1 MKQPDAHHPL
11 NYLNELSRIK
21 VNKSGTVISLH
32 KPLLLLL
39 VISKVMRGGEN
50 LFLFDAIEEELKTL
64 ISKYGLKNTQT
75 ANPQYPFVYLASSP
89 ALWECSVS
97 RNDIKIPDAV
107 SRREVLG
114 KTAQL
119 NKDFLHYLSLPANS
133 SAAVRYL
140 LDAYWPEAYHQDIL
154 SDLGLS
160 NKVEEMQ
167 VLRSRTLAR
176 DRSFVLEVLDAYER
190 KCAICGYSIRLGD
203 TLIGI
208 DACHLKP
215 IQHFGDD
222 HISNGLALCKLH
234 HWALDRGAISI
245 NSEYEVMV
253 SQKLNGFRL
262 DDFFVSYE
270 RKPIHIPRNGAKQ
283 LNAENINYHNRYVF
297 VKG

>member
-1 MKQPDAHHPL
+1 M
-11 NYLNELSRIK
+11 
-21 VNKSGTVISLH
+21 H

-39 VISKVMRGGEN
+39 AVSKVIKGGEN
-50 LFLFDAIEEELKTL
+50 LFLFDDIEEELKLL
-64 ISKYGLKNTQT
+64 IAKYGLKNTKVT
-75 ANPQYPFVYLASSP
+75 NAQYPFVYLASSP
-89 ALWECSVS
+89 ALWQCSVS
-97 RNDIKIPDAV
+97 RKDIKIPDAV

-119 NKDFLHYLSLPANS
+119 NEDFTHYLSLPANA
-133 SAAVRYL
+133 SAVVRYL

-154 SDLGLS
+154 SDLDLS

-203 TLIGI
+203 ILIGI

-222 HISNGLALCKLH
+222 HISNSLALCKLH

-270 RKPIHIPRNGAKQ
+270 RKPIHVPRNSAKQ
-283 LNAENINYHNRYVF
+283 ICNENIKYHNRYVF